1 MKSSPL
7 IKHYLPILL
16 VFLIGVFLSFFAQ
29 HYIVS
34 EDRQQKLAAFE
45 TLASTSTAKLQDE
58 KRRHL
63 VILNTLS
70 AAISGYPQIISSS
83 QFDLLSAQIMSDIPA
98 LNRLLVV
105 TTTSN
110 TDSGAIKVPVS
121 SNPESWYKIDYAYP
135 KQGIGKANTISKVV
149 YNYRALSANIGLDT
163 TVPTIGYLIGEINVD
178 IAFSS
183 ALSDIIPAWLDIYIY
198 KHGANGEPEFFYSYP
213 PNPDHASSSTQINP
227 TQPPNKFAIY
237 HPHQVKTDTDSLSI
251 LYLPRDNT
259 FFEPNALTK
268 WGPLLSGLLLTLI
281 ATIYLHTL
289 LKRSDTI
296 TALVKVR
303 TQELLEAADSL
314 REESHKRQDLVDQ
327 LSESDKQLRAVINSV
342 DGMFWERDLT
352 QDRFNFIS
360 EHVEK
365 LMGYTKEDVLDD
377 VNLLMSRF
385 LPEYEKKF
393 QDSIRQA
400 KEEDEPLQL
409 EAQTRRADN
418 QIIWVRIIYS
428 VVFANGQPAKVRG
441 VTMDVTKYK
450 KMGEER
456 GKLMESISQSQQK
469 LTSLINSI
477 DGVLWQFNLD
487 PPQYTY
493 VSKQVEN
500 FLGCN
505 TKDILDDPQYIKK
518 RVVREDAEHLR
529 KELPGLFSQDI
540 RSRNVEF
547 RLIRDDGKLVYI
559 RNIVTPIMEHGEV
572 TSFHGVMLDVT
583 REKKM
588 QEEHDSLSEQLKQA
602 QKLESIGQLA
612 AGIAHEIN
620 TPTQFVGDNIRYLQD
635 SFEDLRQLYE
645 LYSELLHS
653 LENGGDNKPF
663 LEKIKLYEKE
673 IDLAFLFKDIP
684 SSIEQSLEGTT
695 RIRDIVKAMKEFSHP
710 GSTCKVQT
718 DLNRAIESTITVARN
733 EWKYLA
739 EMETEL
745 ADDLPA
751 VMLLPGEFNQVI
763 LNIIVNAAHAI
774 EEKRTH
780 SESDKLGTIK
790 IRTEQQDNSILISIS
805 DTGNGIPENI
815 KERVFDPFFTTKQV
829 GKGTGQGLAI
839 AYSVVV
845 DKHQGKI
852 TVESTP
858 GEGTTF
864 YIKLPIE
871 NTLEIPQTESGTP
884 TAMAS

>member
-1 MKSSPL
+1 
-7 IKHYLPILL
+7 
-16 VFLIGVFLSFFAQ
+16 
-29 HYIVS
+29 
-34 EDRQQKLAAFE
+34 
-45 TLASTSTAKLQDE
+45 
-58 KRRHL
+58 
-63 VILNTLS
+63 
-70 AAISGYPQIISSS
+70 
-83 QFDLLSAQIMSDIPA
+83 
-98 LNRLLVV
+98 
-105 TTTSN
+105 
-110 TDSGAIKVPVS
+110 
-121 SNPESWYKIDYAYP
+121 
-135 KQGIGKANTISKVV
+135 
-149 YNYRALSANIGLDT
+149 
-163 TVPTIGYLIGEINVD
+163 
-178 IAFSS
+178 
-183 ALSDIIPAWLDIYIY
+183 
-198 KHGANGEPEFFYSYP
+198 
-213 PNPDHASSSTQINP
+213 
-227 TQPPNKFAIY
+227 
-237 HPHQVKTDTDSLSI
+237 
-251 LYLPRDNT
+251 
-259 FFEPNALTK
+259 
-268 WGPLLSGLLLTLI
+268 
-281 ATIYLHTL
+281 
-289 LKRSDTI
+289 
-296 TALVKVR
+296 
-303 TQELLEAADSL
+303 
-314 REESHKRQDLVDQ
+314 
-327 LSESDKQLRAVINSV
+327 
-342 DGMFWERDLT
+342 
-352 QDRFNFIS
+352 
-360 EHVEK
+360 
-365 LMGYTKEDVLDD
+365 
-377 VNLLMSRF
+377 
-385 LPEYEKKF
+385 
-393 QDSIRQA
+393 
-400 KEEDEPLQL
+400 
-409 EAQTRRADN
+409 
-418 QIIWVRIIYS
+418 
-428 VVFANGQPAKVRG
+428 
-441 VTMDVTKYK
+441 
-450 KMGEER
+450 
-456 GKLMESISQSQQK
+456 
-469 LTSLINSI
+469 
-477 DGVLWQFNLD
+477 
-487 PPQYTY
+487 
-493 VSKQVEN
+493 
-500 FLGCN
+500 
-505 TKDILDDPQYIKK
+505 
-518 RVVREDAEHLR
+518 
-529 KELPGLFSQDI
+529 
-540 RSRNVEF
+540 
-547 RLIRDDGKLVYI
+547 
-559 RNIVTPIMEHGEV
+559 EV

-635 SFEDLRQLYE
+635 SFADLRQLYE
-645 LYSELLHS
+645 LYSELLTS

-780 SESDKLGTIK
+780 SEPDKLGTIK